1 MSDKNDKSLEQT
13 HIELHDCSMIKTS
26 YSALKAIHTYKNGAT
41 YSTISYN
48 AVVRPK
54 GLVTIRIYLSSII
67 FTIPILH
74 YNSIGV
80 FITIE
85 DN

>member
-1 MSDKNDKSLEQT
+1 M
-13 HIELHDCSMIKTS
+13 S

-48 AVVRPK
+48 AVVRPQR
-54 GLVTIRIYLSSII
+54 LVTIYLSSII
-67 FTIPILH
+67 FMIPILH

-80 FITIE
+80 VITIE